1 MKTIISIIFI
11 SILVNFISSKEE
23 NATKEIKKG
32 VLFEIGL
39 GRNSTKVQ
47 MLFNTFTTNNSLYTN
62 SNRKYSKEIHLKR
75 NGSEINESF
84 VFNKEIIPEFIF
96 NWKPD
101 PTDFENREIQ
111 GEFGLGVDLYG
122 KNPLI
127 EFLYKKK
134 IIFQKDLIIG
144 GEIILDTYLVTD
156 NYYYCN
162 LTDREDLGAKYH
174 QTWMVELSHILTG
187 SSPKEFIWDNT
198 EQINARAILDSSSKY
213 IFLPENYINLILD
226 IWKLNLTKCPITEGN
241 EVENKTVKYLKCSNV
256 TKDYFARI
264 KPIYFI
270 FDGYAL
276 LLTAE
281 ELFENTGKNN
291 YESLIRFRY
300 ETNDLWTFGS
310 PLFKKYKVR
319 MNYIKKLIG
328 FNGPDIINFHKEYL
342 RWLKENE
349 QILNKASNDKKI
361 VAIGA
366 IMGSMILLT
375 ILFCLCKSCRT
386 DTSRRSSKFVEEQN
400 LP

>member
-11 SILVNFISSKEE
+11 SIFINFISCKEE

-39 GRNSTKVQ
+39 GPNATKVQ
-47 MLFNTFTTNNSLYTN
+47 MLLNTFTTENSLYTN
-62 SNRKYSKEIHLKR
+62 SNREYSKEIHLKR
-75 NGSEINESF
+75 NGSKINESL

-96 NWKPD
+96 NLEPD
-101 PTDFENREIQ
+101 PTDFKNREIQ
-111 GEFGLGVDLYG
+111 GEFGLGIDLDG
-122 KNPLI
+122 KNPFI
-127 EFLYKKK
+127 EYLYKHK
-134 IIFQKDLIIG
+134 IIFQKELIIG

-156 NYYYCN
+156 GYYFCN
-162 LTDREDLGAKYH
+162 LTDREDLEPKYH
-174 QTWMVELSHILTG
+174 QSWMVELSHILTG
-187 SSPKEFIWDNT
+187 STPKEFMWNNT

-226 IWKLNLTKCPITEGN
+226 IWKLNLTKCPITEGGN
-241 EVENKTVKYLKCSNV
+241 NNTVKYLKCSNV
-256 TKDYFARI
+256 TQNFFSRI

-270 FDGYAL
+270 FDGYAF

-281 ELFENTGKNN
+281 ELFENTGNNN
-291 YESLIRFRY
+291 YESLVRFRP
-300 ETNDLWTFGS
+300 ETHDLWTFGS
-310 PLFKKYKVR
+310 PFFKKYKVR
-319 MNYIKKLIG
+319 MKYDKQLIG

-342 RWLKENE
+342 RWLDENE

-375 ILFCLCKSCRT
+375 ILFCLCKSCKT
-386 DTSRRSSKFVEEQN
+386 ENSRRSSKFVEEQN

>member
-1 MKTIISIIFI
+1 MKTVISIIFI
-11 SILVNFISSKEE
+11 SILINFISSKEE

-39 GRNSTKVQ
+39 GPNSTSVQ
-47 MLFNTFTTNNSLYTN
+47 MLFNTFTTENSLYTN

-75 NGSEINESF
+75 NGSEINETF

-96 NWKPD
+96 NLKPD
-101 PTDFENREIQ
+101 LTDFENREIQ
-111 GEFGLGVDLYG
+111 GEFGLGIDLDG

-127 EFLYKKK
+127 EFLYKHK
-134 IIFQKDLIIG
+134 IIFQKELIIG

-156 NYYYCN
+156 NYFYCN
-162 LTDREDLGAKYH
+162 VTDREDLEQKYH
-174 QTWMVELSHILTG
+174 QSWMVELSHILTG
-187 SSPKEFIWDNT
+187 SSPKEFMWNNA

-213 IFLPENYINLILD
+213 IFLPENYLNLILD
-226 IWKLNLTKCPITEGN
+226 IWKLNLTKCPITEGGVN
-241 EVENKTVKYLKCSNV
+241 NTIKYLKCSNV

-281 ELFENTGKNN
+281 DLFENTGNKI
-291 YESLIRFRY
+291 YESYIRFRH
-300 ETNDLWTFGS
+300 ETHDLWTFGS

-319 MNYIKKLIG
+319 MNYIKKMIG

-342 RWLKENE
+342 RWLDENE

-375 ILFCLCKSCRT
+375 ILFCLCKSCRA
-386 DTSRRSSKFVEEQN
+386 DNSRRSSKFVEEQN